1 MIVNQPVTN
10 ETTATACDSYIW
22 HGKTYTTS
30 GDYVYTTTAANG
42 CDSLE
47 VLHLTINN
55 TKYAEF
61 TATASDSYIWHG
73 KTYTTSGDYVYTTTA
88 SNGCDSVITL
98 HLTINYGDTATFTA
112 TACDRYV
119 WHGTEYTTS
128 GTYEYKTTTI
138 HGCDS
143 LEVLQL
149 TINQTKYAEFTAT
162 ACDSYTWNGDT
173 YTTSGDY
180 VYTTTAANGC
190 DSVIT
195 LHLTIM
201 ETTYS
206 NHYASICS
214 GSAYEWNGQYYDVSG
229 EYPVVLTNAQGCD
242 SIATLYLTV
251 MPEAIVDTEELIL
264 CASELPYTWHGRTL
278 KKAGTYTATEPYTS
292 VGCDSVVYVL
302 DLQTYV
308 LTLPS
313 SVTPPLARAGEPIDI
328 SVPNAEIQE
337 HIDQATWYAPNTL
350 ITWYIMTN
358 GVWGELTFEPV
369 DASLRD
375 LILKFAVD
383 SDCGRVESRNMK
395 VSVIPTAL
403 DDVEVP
409 DEETVTKILINNQVL
424 IIRGGKIYTMM
435 GVEIDIDTNM

>member
-1 MIVNQPVTN
+1 LTINRTQYA
-10 ETTATACDSYIW
+10 ELTATACDSY
-22 HGKTYTTS
+22 
-30 GDYVYTTTAANG
+30 V
-42 CDSLE
+42 
-47 VLHLTINN
+47 
-55 TKYAEF
+55 
-61 TATASDSYIWHG
+61 
-73 KTYTTSGDYVYTTTA
+73 
-88 SNGCDSVITL
+88 
-98 HLTINYGDTATFTA
+98 
-112 TACDRYV
+112 
-119 WHGTEYTTS
+119 
-128 GTYEYKTTTI
+128 
-138 HGCDS
+138 
-143 LEVLQL
+143 
-149 TINQTKYAEFTAT
+149 
-162 ACDSYTWNGDT
+162 WNGKT

-195 LHLTIM
+195 LHLTIT

-251 MPEAIVDTEELIL
+251 MPEAIVENEELIL
-264 CASELPYTWHGRTL
+264 CASDLPYTWHGRTL

-328 SVPNAEIQE
+328 SIPNAEIQE

-375 LILKFAVD
+375 LILKYAVD